1 MRSTYAGLRESKLH
15 SKNKHGRFCELFT
28 FCKDEN
34 GDFLCSEARASTNS
48 TGIMDAI
55 VVIVFVVVTFLE
67 WYHVGGLLSTR
78 ISPESDYDNLR
89 GVPNAAFICE

>member
-1 MRSTYAGLRESKLH
+1 
-15 SKNKHGRFCELFT
+15 
-28 FCKDEN
+28 
-34 GDFLCSEARASTNS
+34 
-48 TGIMDAI
+48 MDAI

-89 GVPNAAFICE
+89 GVPNGVFFTLAMFEQNIVPSILI

>member
-1 MRSTYAGLRESKLH
+1 
-15 SKNKHGRFCELFT
+15 
-28 FCKDEN
+28 
-34 GDFLCSEARASTNS
+34 
-48 TGIMDAI
+48 MDAI

-89 GVPNAAFICE
+89 GVPNGDTAVINGAWC